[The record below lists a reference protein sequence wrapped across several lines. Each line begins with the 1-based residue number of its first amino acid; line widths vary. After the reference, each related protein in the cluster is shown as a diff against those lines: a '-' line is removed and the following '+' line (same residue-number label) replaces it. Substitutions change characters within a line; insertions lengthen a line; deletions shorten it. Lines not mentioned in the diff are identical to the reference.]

1 MIDEAREILA
11 TACDAVIVEM
21 AMRRCQSYLDEGLTL
36 DQAAERMRD
45 EFMPE
50 AREWWQQQMQR
61 FDAMHGA
68 PPPTNA
74 VN

>member
-11 TACDAVIVEM
+11 TACDAVI
-21 AMRRCQSYLDEGLTL
+21 
-36 DQAAERMRD
+36 
-45 EFMPE
+45 
-50 AREWWQQQMQR
+50 
-61 FDAMHGA
+61 DAMHGA